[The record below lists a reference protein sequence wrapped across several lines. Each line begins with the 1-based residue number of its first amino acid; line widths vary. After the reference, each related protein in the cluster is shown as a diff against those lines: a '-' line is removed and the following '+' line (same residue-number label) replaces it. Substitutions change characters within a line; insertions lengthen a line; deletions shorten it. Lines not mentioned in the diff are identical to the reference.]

1 MHRDR
6 VEVWERTGKAR
17 VGTGG
22 PHKGRK
28 GHGRGSK
35 GTSIYTM

>member
-1 MHRDR
+1 MHGDH
-6 VEVWERTGKAR
+6 VEVRQSTGRAR
-17 VGTGG
+17 VGTWG

-35 GTSIYTM
+35 GTSIYTV